1 MNGLKIG
8 EWYMYVF
15 YGRLP
20 SLDSATPAGWFL
32 ILLFLAAL
40 GLPCCVQAFSS
51 CGKQGLFFIV
61 VHELLIRWFLLLWS
75 TGSRCM
81 GFISCGMWAQE
92 LWHMGLVA
100 PRHVESSQIRDWTH
114 VPCVGRQVLIPHATR
129 EVLSGFSSSGL
140 LYSGYQEHQANGKNY
155 WVDTR

>member
-100 PRHVESSQIRDWTH
+100 PRHVESSQIRD
-114 VPCVGRQVLIPHATR
+114 
-129 EVLSGFSSSGL
+129 
-140 LYSGYQEHQANGKNY
+140 
-155 WVDTR
+155 